1 MVKREFTYP
10 STDGRTKIHAIEW
23 IPDGEVKAV
32 LQMCHGMVEY
42 IDRYHDFAT
51 YLADRGIYVVGHDHL
66 GHGQSVCSAGEYG
79 YFPQPDGNKLVIG
92 DIHKLRM
99 MTKEKYANVPYFM
112 LGHSM
117 GSFLLRQYLTMHSKG
132 LAGAIIMGTG
142 HQPLMI
148 LKAGQ
153 LVCKITA
160 AVKGWKYRSEFVNN
174 LSFGSFNKKFEPA
187 ETPKDWVTSYKP
199 IRDMYVKDPLTSFTF
214 TVGGYYQMFEG
225 MKVLDTKG
233 SVDRI
238 RKDIPVFFVAGEDD
252 PVGDF
257 GKGVQRIYEKYKSA
271 GIKDTSI
278 KLYKGDRHE
287 ILNEVDR
294 EQVYEDLY
302 CWIVSKTN

>member
-99 MTKEKYANVPYFM
+99 MTKEKYENVPYFM

-142 HQPLMI
+142 HQSLMI

-160 AVKGWKYRSEFVNN
+160 AIKGWKYRSEFVNN

-199 IRDMYVKDPLTSFTF
+199 IRDIYVKDPLTSFTF

-233 SVDRI
+233 SVDKI
-238 RKDIPVFFVAGEDD
+238 CKDIPVFFVAGEDD

-302 CWIVSKTN
+302 CWITEKIK